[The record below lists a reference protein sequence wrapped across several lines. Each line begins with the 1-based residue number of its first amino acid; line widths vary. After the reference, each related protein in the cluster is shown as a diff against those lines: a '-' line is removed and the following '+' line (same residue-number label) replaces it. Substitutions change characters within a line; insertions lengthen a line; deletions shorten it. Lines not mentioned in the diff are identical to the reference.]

1 MMDYNNKQ
9 LVKTF
14 MRHHGFITTRI
25 AQVELEIRQPYDVFM
40 HLKLNNKIRV
50 KAKSGKRFEI
60 YWTTK
65 YKALEYIQ
73 RAGLEITSKGRGRV
87 K

>member
-1 MMDYNNKQ
+1 MDYNNKQ

-25 AQVELEIRQPYDVFM
+25 AQVEMEIRSPNDVFM

-50 KAKSGKRFEI
+50 KSKSGKRFEI

-73 RAGLEITSKGRGRV
+73 LSDLEITSKGRGRV
-87 K
+87 KL